1 MLLSISNNEIKI
13 ALDNFKQTHFQV
25 FHINNNNDKILF
37 RKIVTFMKHFINK
50 LYIINRIIL

>member
-1 MLLSISNNEIKI
+1 MLFSISNNEIKI
-13 ALDNFKQTHFQV
+13 TLDNFKQTNFQV